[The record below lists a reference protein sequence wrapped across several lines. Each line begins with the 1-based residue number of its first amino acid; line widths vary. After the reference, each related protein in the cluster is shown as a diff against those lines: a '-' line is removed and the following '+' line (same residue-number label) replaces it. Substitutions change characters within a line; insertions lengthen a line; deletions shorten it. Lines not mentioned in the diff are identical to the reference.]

1 MIKTFWCVNY
11 KYFDSGY
18 VKILIYDVK
27 AEVKPEDRQVNN
39 KLCTE
44 YENFFDSFDE
54 ANLFADELKQKANV
68 QGSK

>member
-1 MIKTFWCVNY
+1 MIKTFWCVNH
-11 KYFDSGY
+11 KYFDDGY

-27 AEVKPEDRQVNN
+27 AEVTPEDRQVDN

-54 ANLFADELKQKANV
+54 ANLFADELKQKANA

>member
-1 MIKTFWCVNY
+1 MIKTFWCVNR
-11 KYFDSGY
+11 KYFDGGY

-27 AEVKPEDRQVNN
+27 AEAKPEDMQVNN

-54 ANLFADELKQKANV
+54 ANLFADELRQKANA